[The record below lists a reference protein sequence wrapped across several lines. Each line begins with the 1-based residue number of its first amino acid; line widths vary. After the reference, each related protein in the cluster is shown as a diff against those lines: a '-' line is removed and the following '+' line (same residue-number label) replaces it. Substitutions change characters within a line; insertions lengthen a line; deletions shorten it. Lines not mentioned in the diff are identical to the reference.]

1 MHEGRRE
8 SRLFRLATYVVLILG
23 ATPILLPLYWTLSAS
38 LKSRERIMATPPDW
52 LPVFARD
59 TLAVDGQTLRVSVFD
74 DGSLAGT
81 GVARAKMI
89 EDAQYRYALPLG
101 SLERVSTESHMA
113 EIGGVLRRVE
123 PRGPT
128 APDGTLE
135 VVLVGSAVEVA
146 VPIGVVQRREETATF
161 WPALGVEIRVESD
174 GAASAGP
181 ADRVAADLVRIHW
194 REAPRVAVAPSRVRG
209 AGGVPRV
216 RWRGHDVPVA
226 IVERV
231 DAANVWIVT
240 PVCPS
245 DGVLVPRHELRRES
259 RVRWF
264 VPRSAWPE
272 AMDHAASRPASEPS
286 AYEVRPLAR
295 DEAAGTVVVERP
307 DLPRTAR
314 IPAQALQTSRRDLFY
329 ATVLGQRREVQPRAD
344 ALPDNPAAPVSLY
357 VPGTITIA
365 ADRVQSERRL
375 EPRWANFSEAWRE
388 QTFDLYAVNTLFIA
402 ALVVLGTVLSC
413 GLVGYAFARLEFRGR
428 DTLFLL
434 VLATMMVPAQVTS
447 IPTFVLF
454 VKLGWIDTYLPL
466 IVPHFLA
473 FSAFFV
479 FLFRQYMLTI
489 PRDLE
494 DSARIDGC
502 GPLQTWWLIMMPLS
516 RPIVVTTAVFAFIGV
531 WNDFLAPLLY
541 INSDEKQTVAL
552 GLQSFKSAYADFE
565 PQLLMAATVMMIIPA
580 VVLFFFAQRAFIRGV
595 VVTGVKG

>member
-1 MHEGRRE
+1 MSAAMTEGRRE
-8 SRLFRLATYVVLILG
+8 SRFFRFAIYVVLVVG

-59 TLAVDGQTLRVSVFD
+59 TLAVDGQTIRVSVFD
-74 DGSLAGT
+74 DGSLSGT

-89 EDAQYRYALPLG
+89 EDPQHRFELPLR
-101 SLERVSTESHMA
+101 SLESAPTVRHLADV
-113 EIGGVLRRVE
+113 GGVLRRVQ
-123 PRGPT
+123 PLGP
-128 APDGTLE
+128 PDHAGNIE
-135 VVLVGSAVEVA
+135 VELLGSAVEETL
-146 VPIGVVQRREETATF
+146 PISDVQRRDEVACF
-161 WPALGVEIRVESD
+161 WPALGVEIPVEVVGQD
-174 GAASAGP
+174 APPRAGRDP
-181 ADRVAADLVRIHW
+181 DSLRIRWRDAPSIPVSPSRILEPDRAPRIHW
-194 REAPRVAVAPSRVRG
+194 RGRDLPLAILARDPA
-209 AGGVPRV
+209 AGISL
-216 RWRGHDVPVA
+216 A
-226 IVERV
+226 
-231 DAANVWIVT
+231 T
-240 PVCPS
+240 PVCPP
-245 DGVLVPRHELRRES
+245 DGLEVRRDELRRES
-259 RVRWF
+259 RTRWF
-264 VPRSAWPE
+264 APRSAVH
-272 AMDHAASRPASEPS
+272 HAASQPAPS
-286 AYEVRPLAR
+286 QPDLCEVRPLAR
-295 DEAAGTVVVERP
+295 DETAGTVVVELP
-307 DLPRTAR
+307 DTPRTVR
-314 IPAQALQTSRRDLFY
+314 IPAATLQTTRRDVFF
-329 ATVLGQRREVQPRAD
+329 AHVLGQRREVTPRNER
-344 ALPDNPAAPVSLY
+344 LPDDPAALVDLHI
-357 VPGTITIA
+357 PGTLSVA
-365 ADRVQSERRL
+365 ADRVRSERRL
-375 EPRWANFSEAWRE
+375 QPRWANFAEAWRE

-428 DTLFLL
+428 ETLFLL

-516 RPIVVTTAVFAFIGV
+516 RPIVVTTAVFSFIGV

-580 VVLFFFAQRAFIRGV
+580 VVLFFLAQRAFIRGV